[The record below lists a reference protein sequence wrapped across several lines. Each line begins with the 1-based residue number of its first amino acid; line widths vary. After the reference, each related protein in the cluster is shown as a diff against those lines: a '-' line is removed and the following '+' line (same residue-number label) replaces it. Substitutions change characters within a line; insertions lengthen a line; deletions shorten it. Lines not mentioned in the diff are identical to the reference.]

1 MTYDEIPTFTSLVH
15 GRQSLSD
22 VIDFRPLVG
31 TSANIPGY
39 LNASVM
45 DANSNVSEVFT
56 TGGVTAALPADTE
69 SSNNPYT
76 FACRYDYFVDRI
88 DTIYLKK
95 DGQFIVKKGAGSND
109 PQSAESIDEA
119 IKVFKIYVPAF
130 TDSIKKVKVF
140 PVENKRFTMRDISKL
155 EKKIERLER
164 YTMLSVLEQTAMNTQ
179 IKDAV
184 TGVDLFKSGFAVD
197 NFENYALSNINSV
210 DYKCSL
216 DMTRGTLRPESKET
230 AISLVEKDSSVT
242 SRLLSNYVVN
252 HGMVTLP
259 FTEAVL
265 CQNIFAT
272 STVSVNPFL
281 VFKYRGTADIT
292 PNVDPWYDEYAM
304 PALNNNDNQT
314 LDPLEVYDDGDTA
327 LGQIHDVSKIALLGN
342 ETEFSNVASLS
353 SDAPDLSLAE
363 VVGSKSASSS
373 NIAAQNSE
381 IPLQQSG
388 TTIGEKVISTSLVL
402 YIKEQYIEFH
412 LRRMKPNTR
421 IYPFIDGIALAD
433 YLVPDRNY
441 SGQPGSS
448 LRNWGDNL
456 ITDDSGS
463 ATGILLMP
471 GGRKAP
477 PRVQIMKMTSIR

>member
-259 FTEAVL
+259 FTEL
-265 CQNIFAT
+265 F
-272 STVSVNPFL
+272 SVRISL
-281 VFKYRGTADIT
+281 L
-292 PNVDPWYDEYAM
+292 
-304 PALNNNDNQT
+304 PALFLSIHSWYLST
-314 LDPLEVYDDGDTA
+314 EV
-327 LGQIHDVSKIALLGN
+327 LL
-342 ETEFSNVASLS
+342 
-353 SDAPDLSLAE
+353 
-363 VVGSKSASSS
+363 
-373 NIAAQNSE
+373 
-381 IPLQQSG
+381 
-388 TTIGEKVISTSLVL
+388 IS
-402 YIKEQYIEFH
+402 
-412 LRRMKPNTR
+412 
-421 IYPFIDGIALAD
+421 
-433 YLVPDRNY
+433 
-441 SGQPGSS
+441 
-448 LRNWGDNL
+448 
-456 ITDDSGS
+456 
-463 ATGILLMP
+463 LLMWIL
-471 GGRKAP
+471 G
-477 PRVQIMKMTSIR
+477 MTSMQCLL

>member
-1 MTYDEIPTFTSLVH
+1 M
-15 GRQSLSD
+15 
-22 VIDFRPLVG
+22 
-31 TSANIPGY
+31 
-39 LNASVM
+39 
-45 DANSNVSEVFT
+45 
-56 TGGVTAALPADTE
+56 
-69 SSNNPYT
+69 
-76 FACRYDYFVDRI
+76 
-88 DTIYLKK
+88 
-95 DGQFIVKKGAGSND
+95 
-109 PQSAESIDEA
+109 
-119 IKVFKIYVPAF
+119 PAF

-327 LGQIHDVSKIALLGN
+327 Q
-342 ETEFSNVASLS
+342 T
-353 SDAPDLSLAE
+353 
-363 VVGSKSASSS
+363 KS
-373 NIAAQNSE
+373 
-381 IPLQQSG
+381 
-388 TTIGEKVISTSLVL
+388 T
-402 YIKEQYIEFH
+402 
-412 LRRMKPNTR
+412 M
-421 IYPFIDGIALAD
+421 
-433 YLVPDRNY
+433 
-441 SGQPGSS
+441 
-448 LRNWGDNL
+448 
-456 ITDDSGS
+456 
-463 ATGILLMP
+463 
-471 GGRKAP
+471 
-477 PRVQIMKMTSIR
+477 